1 VADLFAWLQSTLVAS
16 TIAQSQILTAALSA
30 VHVVGLALVVGSA
43 FVTAL
48 ALTGLAFPSRSAA
61 EIATAGRAVLIGLA
75 ISMVTGV
82 LLFSARAEAAS
93 QNSFFQ
99 LKMLLVV
106 SAALCQLV
114 IQGVARRALT
124 SRAAPVAGVLGLALW
139 VSVVLAGCA
148 FILLE

>member
-1 VADLFAWLQSTLVAS
+1 VADLFAWLQSTPVAS
-16 TIAQSQILTAALSA
+16 TIAQSQMLTAALSA

-75 ISMVTGV
+75 ISVVTGM

-93 QNSFFQ
+93 QNGFFQ
-99 LKMLLVV
+99 LKMLLIV
-106 SAALCQLV
+106 SAGLCQLV
-114 IQGVARRALT
+114 IQGMARRALT
-124 SRAAPVAGVLGLALW
+124 SRAAPAAGVVGLALW
-139 VSVVLAGCA
+139 VGVVLAGCA

>member
-1 VADLFAWLQSTLVAS
+1 MADLFAWLQATLVAR
-16 TIAQSQILTAALSA
+16 TIAESQMLTAALSA
-30 VHVVGLALVVGSA
+30 VHLVGLALVVGSA

-48 ALTGLAFPSRSAA
+48 ALTGLAFPGRSAA

-75 ISMVTGV
+75 ISVTTGV
-82 LLFSARAEAAS
+82 LLFSGRAEAAS

-99 LKMLLVV
+99 LKMLLLV

-114 IQGVARRALT
+114 IQGVARRALA
-124 SRAAPVAGVLGLALW
+124 SRAAPAAGVLGLALW
-139 VSVVLAGCA
+139 VGVALAGCA

>member
-1 VADLFAWLQSTLVAS
+1 MADLFAWLQSTLVAS
-16 TIAQSQILTAALSA
+16 TIAQSQMLTAVLSA

-61 EIATAGRAVLIGLA
+61 EIATAGRAVLIGLS
-75 ISMVTGV
+75 ISVVTGV

-93 QNSFFQ
+93 QNGFFQ
-99 LKMLLVV
+99 LKMLLIV

-124 SRAAPVAGVLGLALW
+124 SRAAPAAGVLGLALW
-139 VSVVLAGCA
+139 VGVVLAGCA